1 MTYLMDKIDQSNA
14 WFTGVALIG
23 IFAIVVLAV
32 LASYLD
38 HRKVVKEINRH
49 LQVIEGGY
57 LYESP
62 EHSTARHKV
71 GHLAATNPRA
81 ARGYDLRV
89 GVRQAN
95 EVADPN
101 PYDIRKHD

>member
-62 EHSTARHKV
+62 AHGTARHRV
-71 GHLAATNPRA
+71 GNLPTTNPRA

-89 GVRQAN
+89 GVRP
-95 EVADPN
+95 VDDLADPL